1 MARRHQGLVGAVVA
15 VISPRDTLHTTTQ
28 MLNALV
34 GCMLAKGRVL
44 VGVAAYDLLNRGSN
58 FTTTTY
64 ADYEMQRWQPSF
76 GRYFTFNVGIRLNK
90 ASQREFGAGS
100 GRRR

>member
-1 MARRHQGLVGAVVA
+1 MHFRL
-15 VISPRDTLHTTTQ
+15 PE
-28 MLNALV
+28 
-34 GCMLAKGRVL
+34 KG
-44 VGVAAYDLLNRGSN
+44 GSN

-76 GRYFTFNVGIRLNK
+76 GLYFTFNVGIRLNK

>member
-1 MARRHQGLVGAVVA
+1 MAEVRFAK
-15 VISPRDTLHTTTQ
+15 VIQFYLTYNLAHCHYLTDTGTDTTTR

-34 GCMLAKGRVL
+34 GCMLAK
-44 VGVAAYDLLNRGSN
+44 
-58 FTTTTY
+58 
-64 ADYEMQRWQPSF
+64 

>member
-1 MARRHQGLVGAVVA
+1 
-15 VISPRDTLHTTTQ
+15 

>member
-1 MARRHQGLVGAVVA
+1 
-15 VISPRDTLHTTTQ
+15 
-28 MLNALV
+28 
-34 GCMLAKGRVL
+34 MLAKGRVL

-64 ADYEMQRWQPSF
+64 ADYEMQGWQPSF